1 MSPDRRRHARIAF
14 ASPAFLLVNAD
25 EIPVRLLDISLKG
38 ALVELPPGV
47 ALRRGAATLLRID
60 LGQDD
65 QQIRI
70 EASIAHL
77 EDRLVGVACHTM
89 DIDSAT
95 LLRRLVELNLGN
107 PELVDRELSALISTQ
122 GPKP

>member
-1 MSPDRRRHARIAF
+1 MNPDRRHHTRIAF
-14 ASPAFLLVNAD
+14 ASPAFLLANAE

-38 ALVELPPGV
+38 ALVELPPGT
-47 ALRRGAATLLRID
+47 ALRRGTATLLRID

-77 EDRLVGVACHTM
+77 EDQLAGIACQTM

-107 PELVDRELSALISTQ
+107 PDLVDRELSALISS
-122 GPKP
+122 